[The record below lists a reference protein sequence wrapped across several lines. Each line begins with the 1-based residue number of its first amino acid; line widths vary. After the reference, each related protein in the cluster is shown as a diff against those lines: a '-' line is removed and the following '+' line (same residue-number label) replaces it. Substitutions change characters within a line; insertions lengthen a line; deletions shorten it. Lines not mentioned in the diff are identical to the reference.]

1 MVLAGGYAI
10 RMARRQD
17 QRSVR
22 NKDPR
27 LRHAWR
33 SRARLTR
40 SAERHFPPLCVLP
53 IALAFGIVIAGDFGF
68 VFDHLDQ
75 YRTGHFTVEYVLGES
90 NKLLHG
96 NFRYRGAAFEVALQ
110 AGERILGLTDDQ
122 HIFLSRY
129 LLSHCVFLGGAF
141 ASYLLA
147 YRLFQ
152 NRLLATFAML
162 FFLCHPRLYGHSF
175 YNSKDGAFLSMFMIA
190 LVLAYGALR
199 TGRIRSYAGL
209 GLWIGL
215 SGSIRP
221 TAFLLVMLVP
231 LAQCVD
237 LVRGSARERMRLLL
251 AAIVLALASAA
262 AFFAALPYLWGV
274 PFARFI
280 EWLAL
285 MSNFP
290 SRKSSLF
297 LGELIATD
305 DRPWSYIPVWFS
317 VTTPPVVTA
326 LAILGGLVVGG
337 RLVRDPAGALSG
349 RAHAEHASGVCG
361 FEALLVASAL
371 MPVVVVTFW
380 VGNIADGWR
389 HLYFVYGPVCLLAC
403 AGLAWLLQ
411 CNGKR
416 FSALTVIV
424 ATFGLVPV
432 IFWIAILH
440 PHQNVY
446 FNFLV
451 DRKTPERLRTQF
463 DMDYWAVSQKEAIET
478 LLDLLPQGR
487 VPIAGIMA
495 RSIRIMPAKQRSRI
509 VHSEDFSAYF
519 SSDYRSGRWGM
530 KGVEKGGSKA
540 YVRPVHVRK
549 VFSSTLYAI
558 ARLHMDD
565 IEGSSYQAD
574 YCSALATPPVGA
586 GGRFRVH
593 WDGEVVTY
601 IGEDCTPVELEQCV
615 FRIGWRCTLGRF
627 FLHVVPRRHTT
638 VALPGGGGGTPPRQY
653 FQFRHR
659 GVVFDEG
666 RRRVCM
672 ARMPLHGHAVDAIH
686 TGQLDS
692 DGVPSWSVR
701 LPIAASVALGGR

>member
-1 MVLAGGYAI
+1 MALAVGYSI
-10 RMARRQD
+10 RVARRTTK
-17 QRSVR
+17 RSVR

-33 SRARLTR
+33 SRARLAR

-53 IALAFGIVIAGDFGF
+53 IALAFGIVIAGDFGLA
-68 VFDHLDQ
+68 FDQLTQ
-75 YRTGHFTVEYVLGES
+75 YRIGHSTVEYVLGES
-90 NKLLHG
+90 NKLLRS
-96 NFRYRGAAFEVALQ
+96 NWRYYGAAFEVALQ
-110 AGERILGLTDDQ
+110 AGERLLGLTDDQ

-190 LVLAYGALR
+190 LVLAHGALR

-221 TAFLLVMLVP
+221 MAFLLVMLVP

-237 LVRGSARERMRLLL
+237 LVRGSARERVRLLL
-251 AAIVLALASAA
+251 AAICVALASAA
-262 AFFAALPYLWGV
+262 ACFAALPYLWGD
-274 PFARFI
+274 PFARFV

-285 MSNFP
+285 MSDFP
-290 SRKSSLF
+290 GGTSSLF
-297 LGELIATD
+297 LGEVIRTD

-349 RAHAEHASGVCG
+349 RAHAEHACRVCG
-361 FEALLVASAL
+361 FGALLVASSL
-371 MPVVVVTFW
+371 VPVVVTLW
-380 VGNIADGWR
+380 VGNIYNGWR
-389 HLYFVYGPVCLLAC
+389 HLYFVYGPVSLLAC

-424 ATFGLVPV
+424 ATFGLAPV
-432 IFWIAILH
+432 VFWIAILH

-463 DMDYWAVSQKEAIET
+463 DMDYWTVSQKEAIET

-487 VPIAGIMA
+487 VPIAGMMA

-509 VHSEDFSAYF
+509 VHSEDFSAYL
-519 SSDYRSGRWGM
+519 STDYR
-530 KGVEKGGSKA
+530 
-540 YVRPVHVRK
+540 YRPWSR
-549 VFSSTLYAI
+549 
-558 ARLHMDD
+558 
-565 IEGSSYQAD
+565 
-574 YCSALATPPVGA
+574 
-586 GGRFRVH
+586 GGRKQRKQ
-593 WDGEVVTY
+593 G
-601 IGEDCTPVELEQCV
+601 TPMCGLFMFERS
-615 FRIGWRCTLGRF
+615 FPARCTR
-627 FLHVVPRRHTT
+627 
-638 VALPGGGGGTPPRQY
+638 
-653 FQFRHR
+653 
-659 GVVFDEG
+659 
-666 RRRVCM
+666 
-672 ARMPLHGHAVDAIH
+672 
-686 TGQLDS
+686 
-692 DGVPSWSVR
+692 
-701 LPIAASVALGGR
+701 